1 MPELKQLE
9 LNAKDNAEQWKT
21 YEETEEFRKVYLRKT
36 PEQRSA
42 DAQALKYPQDRLEDE
57 EQCTVDPPQI

>member
-1 MPELKQLE
+1 MPEVKQLE
-9 LNAKDNAEQWKT
+9 ITAKENAERWKT
-21 YEETEEFRKVYLRKT
+21 YEETEEFRKVYVKKT

-42 DAQALKYPQDRLEDE
+42 ILNAENARQDRFEDE